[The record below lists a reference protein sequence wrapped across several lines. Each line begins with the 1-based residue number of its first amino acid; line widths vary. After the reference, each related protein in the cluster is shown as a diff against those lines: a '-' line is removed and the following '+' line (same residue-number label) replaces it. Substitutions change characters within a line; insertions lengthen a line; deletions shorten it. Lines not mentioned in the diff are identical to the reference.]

1 MKFFLPLIFLTLTLL
16 FADVQIEGINFT
28 NKQINMTLLE
38 LNYADYQDLY
48 NILHSSSRVKKILNY
63 RWNNRSNG
71 GITNLQDLVNNIDL
85 SSHNLYDL
93 KQYAYKYT
101 ADLIVKPIGTSYP
114 LTNFLYALAGLLIG
128 FTILFAI
135 VLHFVI

>member
-1 MKFFLPLIFLTLTLL
+1 MRFFLPFLFLTFL
-16 FADVQIEGINFT
+16 FADVTIKGVSFT
-28 NKQINMTLLE
+28 DKQIQMTLLE
-38 LNYADYQDLY
+38 LNYIDYQDLY
-48 NILHSSSRVKKILNY
+48 NILHNSYVTREILNY
-63 RWNNRSNG
+63 RWENRSNG
-71 GITNLQDLVNNIDL
+71 GITDLQDLVNNTDIT
-85 SSHNLYDL
+85 SHNLYDL

-135 VLHFVI
+135 VLHFAR

>member
-1 MKFFLPLIFLTLTLL
+1 MRFFLPFLFLTFL
-16 FADVQIEGINFT
+16 FANATIKGVSFT
-28 NKQINMTLLE
+28 DKQLQMTLLE
-38 LNYADYQDLY
+38 LNYIDYQDLY
-48 NILHSSSRVKKILNY
+48 NILHNSYVTKEILNY
-63 RWNNRSNG
+63 RWENRSNG
-71 GITNLQDLVNNIDL
+71 GITDLQDLVNNTDIT
-85 SSHNLYDL
+85 SHNLYDL

-135 VLHFVI
+135 VLHFAR

>member
-71 GITNLQDLVNNIDL
+71 GITNLQDLVNNTDL

>member
-1 MKFFLPLIFLTLTLL
+1 MRFFLPFLFLTFL
-16 FADVQIEGINFT
+16 FANVTIKGVSFT
-28 NKQINMTLLE
+28 DQQLQMTLLE
-38 LNYADYQDLY
+38 LNYIDYQDLY
-48 NILHSSSRVKKILNY
+48 NILHNSYLTREILNY
-63 RWNNRSNG
+63 RWENRSNG
-71 GITNLQDLVNNIDL
+71 GITDLQDLVNNTDIT
-85 SSHNLYDL
+85 SHNLYDL

-135 VLHFVI
+135 VLHFAR